1 MGGLV
6 PEGCLKL
13 GPFWLSYWF
22 SLSQIV
28 SEWCVHLFSFSYQ
41 YDNLIFFTSR
51 KRLRAKNT
59 PDLHLSYSKTE
70 GKAGMVEKKDSA
82 SKNTLYF
89 KWKYKV

>member
-1 MGGLV
+1 MTFESKQ
-6 PEGCLKL
+6 PTPFCLEK
-13 GPFWLSYWF
+13 S
-22 SLSQIV
+22 SA
-28 SEWCVHLFSFSYQ
+28 
-41 YDNLIFFTSR
+41 SR

-70 GKAGMVEKKDSA
+70 RKAGMVEKKDSA